1 MENFTLPE
9 LAEFINSINKNPVS
23 DIRVKVGEPVGGVV
37 GAISKGLVT
46 AADFEVEIKARLV
59 PAEE

>member
-23 DIRVKVGEPVGGVV
+23 DIRVKVGDPVGGVV
-37 GAISKGLVT
+37 GGIAKGLVT

-59 PAEE
+59 PTEE

>member
-9 LAEFINSINKNPVS
+9 LAEFINSINKNTAS

-37 GAISKGLVT
+37 GGIAKALVT
-46 AADFEVEIKARLV
+46 AADFEVEIKAKFV

>member
-1 MENFTLPE
+1 MKNFTLPE
-9 LAEFINSINKNPVS
+9 LAEFINTINKNPVS

-37 GAISKGLVT
+37 GGIAKELIT